1 MYKTIPLI
9 LSLFLCSV
17 FVDATYQINFSKHR
31 YPSRLAARDAG
42 TLNLPAR
49 LNDVI
54 ATGGSYFANISIGNP
69 PQNLQVVLDSGSSD
83 LLIVTPDMC
92 NDRSSDNPCVGGQF
106 DPSLSRSYSVK
117 YPNALRALYG
127 DGQNAT
133 GDYSIDDV
141 SLAGATLKNALISV
155 GSRGTLAN
163 SIMGIG
169 PDIGVTKYLRSRR
182 APTTLDALVSNNI
195 TKSKLFSVWFN
206 GNDESGSIL
215 FGGIDESKFDTKMG
229 LVTLDMV
236 QDAQAPQVPYF
247 SYTVPV
253 SGMSSSIA
261 GRNVTYALPSSTLNS
276 STPTVHGLPMLMDT
290 GSSAIT
296 LPPDIFNAINS
307 QVGAVY
313 AFGGYGFYCSQA
325 WHNKTLQEST
335 FSWTLGDS
343 RNGTQSITYSV
354 NFVDLIVPLYNPTTG
369 KPRMVPNPQGDGEL
383 SLCTFLMSPILP
395 GGVDA
400 IMGDA
405 GLRRMYVVYDQDNHQ
420 LSFGKP
426 ILGGAGISRDIPVPS
441 NSSIPQIKPN
451 ITSVP
456 YTLPNPS
463 PSASPPRSTVIPGNS
478 SEAADQGNGPMF
490 ALMIS
495 MFVTFVCAFA
505 LGI

>member
-1 MYKTIPLI
+1 MFETVPVI

-17 FVDATYQINFSKHR
+17 FVDATYQINFSKQR
-31 YPSRLAARDAG
+31 YPSRLTTRDTG
-42 TLNLPAR
+42 TLNLPAKF
-49 LNDVI
+49 NDVI
-54 ATGGSYFANISIGNP
+54 AAGGSYFANISIGNP
-69 PQNLQVVLDSGSSD
+69 PQNLQVVLDTGSSD
-83 LLIVTPDMC
+83 LLLTTPGVC

-117 YPNALRALYG
+117 YPNALRAVYG

-133 GDYSIDDV
+133 GDYSTDDV
-141 SLAGATLKNALISV
+141 SLAGATLKNTLISV

-163 SIMGIG
+163 SIMGLG
-169 PDIGVTKYLRSRR
+169 PDIGVTRYLRSRH

-215 FGGIDESKFDTKMG
+215 FGGIDESKFDTKTG
-229 LVTLDMV
+229 LVTLDMI

-253 SGMSSSIA
+253 SGMSTSIA
-261 GRNVTYALPSSTLNS
+261 GRSVTYALPSPTLNS
-276 STPTVHGLPMLMDT
+276 STPTVNGLPMLMDT
-290 GSSAIT
+290 GSSAII
-296 LPPDIFNAINS
+296 LPLDIFNAINS

-325 WHNKTLQEST
+325 WNNKTLQDST
-335 FSWTLGDS
+335 FSWTLGDLT
-343 RNGTQSITYSV
+343 NGTQSITYSV
-354 NFVDLIVPLYNPTTG
+354 NFVDLIIPIYNPATG

-383 SLCTFLMSPILP
+383 SLCTFLISPISP
-395 GGVDA
+395 GGKDA

-405 GLRRMYVVYDQDNHQ
+405 GLRQMYVVYDQDNRQ

-426 ILGGAGISRDIPVPS
+426 VFNGTGIPRDIPVPS
-441 NSSIPQIKPN
+441 QSSIPQINPN
-451 ITSVP
+451 ITSAP

-463 PSASPPRSTVIPGNS
+463 PSASPPRSTVTPGNS
-478 SEAADQGNGPMF
+478 SEAADRGNGPMF
-490 ALMIS
+490 ALMVS
-495 MFVTFVCAFA
+495 MFVTFVCAFS
-505 LGI
+505 LGF